1 MSRSSPHRLL
11 ALLLLALALAACA
24 RPPAEPEV
32 FEREGQRPA
41 APRRALIEGVPFVS
55 WNEAARLWYRDR
67 DRANPSSHAAF
78 QMVLEYWGLHWAETE
93 DQEAMRRWGA
103 KEARRATGLDELKP
117 FIASG
122 IPVIAPSALTPI
134 AHPLSPTRRALAA
147 TRGIAIADSGSGVLG
162 TLVPLETVE
171 RAGPG
176 SGTERWEFL
185 LATFRVLV
193 GYDDEAR
200 VVTLHDPTFGPAW
213 KVPYPDFERM
223 WSLTDRAYMLM
234 RPHDRSGER
243 ARVAAAAGY
252 RGRTAD
258 ESAATDFAF
267 AAALAAAG
275 RGGEAQERLSRALT
289 QPGLAPGYEHLLR
302 LELAT
307 QLAAR
312 GRTAAAITEA
322 ERAAALVPEHHR
334 PWALLAEL
342 YRRASTDTER
352 AAEADARARTLAA
365 CAELAAPPPVSELGV
380 LPEAA
385 YLPPQRAVAAALAH
399 DFFVTVVCPGSGT
412 TWLLRPPP

>member
-1 MSRSSPHRLL
+1 MRRRSLVVLLL
-11 ALLLLALALAACA
+11 ALLLAACA
-24 RPPAEPEV
+24 RPPSEPEV

-41 APRRALIEGVPFVS
+41 APRRALIEGVRFVS

-78 QMVLEYWGLHWAETE
+78 QMVLDYWGLHWAETE

-103 KEARRATGLDELKP
+103 KEARPASGLQELKP
-117 FIASG
+117 FVSSG
-122 IPVIAPSALTPI
+122 IPVIVPSALTPV
-134 AHPLSPTRRALAA
+134 AHPLSPSRRALAA
-147 TRGIAIADSGSGVLG
+147 IRGIAIAESGSGVLG

-171 RAGPG
+171 RAGFG
-176 SGTERWEFL
+176 SGIDRSEFL
-185 LATFRVLV
+185 LATFRVLL

-200 VVTLHDPTFGPAW
+200 LVTLHDPTFGPAW
-213 KVPYPDFERM
+213 KVSYADFERM
-223 WSLTDRAYMLM
+223 WSLTGRAYMVM
-234 RPHDRSGER
+234 RPHDRSGARTR
-243 ARVAAAAGY
+243 AASDSGY
-252 RGRTAD
+252 RERTAD

-267 AAALAAAG
+267 AAALVAAG

-302 LELAT
+302 LELAI

-342 YRRASTDTER
+342 YRRAGTDTER
-352 AAEADARARTLAA
+352 AAEAETRARALAA
-365 CAELAAPPPVSELGV
+365 CAELAAPPPASDLRP